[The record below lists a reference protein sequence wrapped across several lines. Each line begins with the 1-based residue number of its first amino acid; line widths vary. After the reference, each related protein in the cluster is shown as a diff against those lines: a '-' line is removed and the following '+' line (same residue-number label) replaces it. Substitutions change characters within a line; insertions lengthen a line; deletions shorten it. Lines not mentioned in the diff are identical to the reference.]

1 MHHARDFECAFE
13 SDLKLKVDFKSKIE
27 IIKIEKEDK
36 KGLLY
41 ELSYF
46 LVGLYISTL

>member
-13 SDLKLKVDFKSKIE
+13 LDLKLKVDFKSKIE

-36 KGLLY
+36 KDYYMNLA
-41 ELSYF
+41 
-46 LVGLYISTL
+46 IS